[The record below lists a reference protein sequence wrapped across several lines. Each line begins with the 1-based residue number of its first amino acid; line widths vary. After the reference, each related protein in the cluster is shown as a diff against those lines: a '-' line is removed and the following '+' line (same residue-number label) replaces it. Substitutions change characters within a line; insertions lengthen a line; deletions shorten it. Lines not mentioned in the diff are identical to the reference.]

1 MSQLVIPLFDSPDHK
16 GPKGTN
22 ASVNKRIKRG
32 GMLMR
37 KAFTFIKKVIGKF
50 KFSITIKLPLINVT
64 LAPSIIQQSLIRLLF
79 LFQVY

>member
-1 MSQLVIPLFDSPDHK
+1 
-16 GPKGTN
+16 
-22 ASVNKRIKRG
+22 
-32 GMLMR
+32 MR